1 MNYKLQISKYK
12 KFILISFSFFGMV
25 SLILFSL
32 LYLGK
37 YTMFEK
43 GLQIFGIHAFLEAK
57 EIGKGYALLKS
68 SKDSKP
74 YVTKFKKNISFL
86 SSFCGKF
93 KEGEIVQNNILYKN
107 KIYTIYTD
115 IGEVGEDDL
124 GYTNADVLDLS
135 TGKIQQNKEISSIPP
150 DFKNLT
156 YNQVYGEGVL
166 PKRLIRL
173 DATYYSKLDEPVFVV
188 SYGDSCETILV
199 SILGIDLLL
208 GISVL
213 LLFLLN

>member
-12 KFILISFSFFGMV
+12 KLILISFSFFGMG
-25 SLILFSL
+25 SLILFLL
-32 LYLGK
+32 LYIGK
-37 YTMFEK
+37 FTMFEK
-43 GLQIFGIHAFLEAK
+43 GLQFFGIHTFLEAK
-57 EIGKGYALLKS
+57 EIGKGFALLKN

-74 YVTKFKKNISFL
+74 YVTKFKKNTSFL

-115 IGEVGEDDL
+115 IGEVGEDDQ
-124 GYTNADVLDLS
+124 GYTNADILDLS
-135 TGKIQQNKEISSIPP
+135 TGEIQQNIEISAIPP

-166 PKRLIRL
+166 PKRLTRL
-173 DATYYSKLDEPVFVV
+173 DATYYSKLDEPIFVI
-188 SYGDSCETILV
+188 SHGNSCETILV
-199 SILGIDLLL
+199 SIMGIDLVL

-213 LLFLLN
+213 LLFLIN